1 MTTHRAYIRE
11 SPNSGLKEVTLP
23 TPVPQ
28 NGQVLV
34 NVHATRIVHY
44 LHAALTD
51 SGPPVAYPYVPGS
64 GCIGRIQSVGQPNS
78 TSLRP
83 GQLVYCDLT
92 IHSRTDPTMHTTIL
106 HGFMS
111 GISEESTALFREE
124 YRNGTFAEC
133 VVFPI
138 ENVHVLDEEALLKK
152 KGYTKPMLTRISSVL
167 VAVGGLDRAEI
178 RAGETV
184 LVAPATGHF
193 GGYAVVAALAMG
205 AGKVVALGRD
215 KAGLSVLEGLDSRVV
230 GVDITSTAALS
241 EALGGSGV
249 DIYIDF
255 SPGVAEGS
263 PHLGP
268 CFDSVRPGGRVVLM
282 GGITGEVKGFNYS
295 QWMLKG
301 ITVSGQ
307 FMYSRNAVKRVLKMV
322 YGGLLDLAAL
332 GVVETFTWEE
342 LDKAIEEA
350 KKYGR
355 LMGTVVFTPVLEE

>member
-11 SPNSGLKEVTLP
+11 SPTSGLKEVTLP

-34 NVHATRIVHY
+34 SVHATRIVHY
-44 LHAALTD
+44 LHAALTA
-51 SGPPVAYPYVPGS
+51 SGPPVVYPYVPGS
-64 GCIGRIQSVGQPNS
+64 GCIGRIQSVGLPNS

-92 IHSRTDPTMHTTIL
+92 VYSRTDPTLNTAIL

-111 GISEESTALFREE
+111 GISEESTALFGEE
-124 YRNGTFAEC
+124 YRNGAFAER

-138 ENVHVLDEEALLKK
+138 ENVHVLDEETLLQK
-152 KGYTKPMLTRISSVL
+152 KGYTKPMLTRITSLL
-167 VAVGGLDRAEI
+167 VAVGGLDRAKI
-178 RAGETV
+178 QAGETV
-184 LVAPATGHF
+184 LVAPATGSF

-230 GVDITSTAALS
+230 GVDITSTTALS
-241 EALGGSGV
+241 EALGDSGV

-263 PHLGP
+263 PHIGA

-282 GGITGEVKGFNYS
+282 GGIAGDVSFNYS
-295 QWMLKG
+295 QLMLKG
-301 ITVSGQ
+301 ITVFGQ
-307 FMYSRNAVKRVLKMV
+307 FMYSREAVKRVLKMI

-332 GVVETFTWEE
+332 GVVETFTWED